1 MSGFFDN
8 DESGFFSISSISFG
22 DNVYRSVK
30 YSTTVM
36 PELQMPNDNL
46 TCPRCGTTIH
56 NVQKNRRLGCIN
68 CYTVFE
74 GQIAKLIKLTQP
86 DTAYLGRTKG
96 RDGIDVMEINS
107 EEDISENVVN
117 RTTETEVPS
126 QSQAVSDNS
135 SKEISNEEKLDKLRK
150 ADLGMLSDAEIE
162 KNMKFAASQ
171 RDYVLAGRLKEEL
184 KSRKGN

>member
-22 DNVYRSVK
+22 DNVYRRVK
-30 YSTTVM
+30 YSTTIM

-86 DTAYLGRTKG
+86 DTAYLGHTKG
-96 RDGIDVMEINS
+96 SAEIDIMDVGNEADTS
-107 EEDISENVVN
+107 ETVANQV
-117 RTTETEVPS
+117 TETVT
-126 QSQAVSDNS
+126 S
-135 SKEISNEEKLDKLRK
+135 SNEQVTTGSAKKEISNEELLDKLHK
-150 ADLGMLSDAEIE
+150 VDLGMLSDEELE
-162 KNMKFAASQ
+162 KGMKFAASQ
-171 RDYVLAGRLKEEL
+171 RDYVLAGRLKDEL